1 MSKDQKLIAVLMGG
15 WSAERDVSNASG
27 SMIANALHEIGY
39 KVKQIHV
46 TRDLQALLDDLTPRP
61 DVVLNALHG
70 RWGEDGR
77 IQSIL
82 DILALPYTNS
92 GVLASALCMDKAMAR
107 NILISQGLRCAE
119 GRVVS
124 VDEIQNHEPMERPY
138 VLKPLQEGSSVGVCI
153 INTDHDLKMWRE
165 SWKYG
170 KDVLVE
176 RYIPGK
182 EIHVAVMGDRALGAI
197 EIRPKNGF
205 YDYEA
210 KYTEGK
216 ADHIMP
222 ADLSPEA
229 YEEVLALALRSHQ
242 ALRCEGVSRVDF
254 RYDTINENPGKFY
267 VLEVNTQPGMT
278 PLSLVPEIAAYA
290 GISFKDLLQWMVE
303 NPKCP
308 EH

>member
-1 MSKDQKLIAVLMGG
+1 MSRSQKTIAVLMGG
-15 WSAERDVSNASG
+15 WSDEREVSNLSG
-27 SMIANALHEIGY
+27 HMIATALENCGY
-39 KVKQIHV
+39 AVKRIDV
-46 TRDLQALLDDLTPRP
+46 TRDIQNLLDHLNPQP
-61 DVVLNALHG
+61 DIVFNALHG

-82 DILALPYTNS
+82 DILGIPYTHS
-92 GVLASALCMDKAMAR
+92 GVLSSALCMDKGVAR
-107 NILISQGLRCAE
+107 DILMSQGLSCAE
-119 GRVVS
+119 GFVAK
-124 VDEIQNHEPMERPY
+124 VDDILRQEPMSRPY
-138 VLKPLQEGSSVGVCI
+138 VLKPLQEGSSVGVSI
-153 INTDHDLKMWRE
+153 INSDEDLDHWKKQWR
-165 SWKYG
+165 YG
-170 KDVLVE
+170 GQVLVE

-197 EIRPKNGF
+197 EIRPKKGF

-216 ADHIMP
+216 ADHVMP
-222 ADLSPEA
+222 ADLDRSQ
-229 YEEVLALALRSHQ
+229 YDEVLNLALKAHK
-242 ALRCEGVSRVDF
+242 ALKCEGVSRVDF
-254 RYDTINENPGKFY
+254 RLDNVNENPGKFY

-290 GISFKDLLQWMVE
+290 GVSFEELLQWMIE